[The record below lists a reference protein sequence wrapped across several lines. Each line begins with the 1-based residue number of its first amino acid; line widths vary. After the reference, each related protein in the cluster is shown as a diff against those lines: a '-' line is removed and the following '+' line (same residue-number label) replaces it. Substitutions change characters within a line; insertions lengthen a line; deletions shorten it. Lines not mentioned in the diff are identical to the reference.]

1 MDINLMITSF
11 PKLLDATVV
20 TVKLLSLSLF
30 FGLFIGLLFAI
41 LRLSK
46 NKIINKFAYGYSY
59 VFRGTPLLVQIF
71 IIYFGLGNIEY
82 FRSTFLWVVFKE
94 PYWCA
99 IIAFALNTGAYTSEI
114 LRSAF
119 QTIKPGFIEAGK
131 SLGISNKI
139 IFYKIQIPIAIRQ
152 SLPAYGNEIILM
164 MKGTSL
170 ASTVT
175 LMDFD
180 LMINSL
186 PKLLG
191 ATVVTL
197 KLLSASLF
205 FGLFIGLLFAVLRL
219 NKNKIINKFAYTYSY
234 VFRGTPL
241 LVQIFI
247 IYFGLGQIEYFRST
261 FLWVVFKEPYWCA
274 IIAFALNTGAYTS
287 EILRSAFQTIKPGL
301 IEAGKSLGISNKIIF
316 YKIQIPIAIRQSLPA
331 YGNEIILMM
340 KGTSLA
346 STVTLMD
353 LTGVAKYIISTTF
366 KPIEVFIVAGGIYLF
381 MTFIIHNVIKFLEKK
396 YSFN

>member
-1 MDINLMITSF
+1 MYKRQKNIFIN
-11 PKLLDATVV
+11 
-20 TVKLLSLSLF
+20 
-30 FGLFIGLLFAI
+30 
-41 LRLSK
+41 R
-46 NKIINKFAYGYSY
+46 FAYGYSY

-71 IIYFGLGNIEY
+71 IIYFGLGQIEY
-82 FRSTFLWVVFKE
+82 LRSTVLWVILKE

-119 QTIKPGFIEAGK
+119 QTIKPGIIEAGK
-131 SLGISNKI
+131 SLGISNKV

-175 LMDFD
+175 
-180 LMINSL
+180 I
-186 PKLLG
+186 
-191 ATVVTL
+191 
-197 KLLSASLF
+197 
-205 FGLFIGLLFAVLRL
+205 
-219 NKNKIINKFAYTYSY
+219 
-234 VFRGTPL
+234 
-241 LVQIFI
+241 
-247 IYFGLGQIEYFRST
+247 
-261 FLWVVFKEPYWCA
+261 
-274 IIAFALNTGAYTS
+274 
-287 EILRSAFQTIKPGL
+287 
-301 IEAGKSLGISNKIIF
+301 
-316 YKIQIPIAIRQSLPA
+316 
-331 YGNEIILMM
+331 
-340 KGTSLA
+340 
-346 STVTLMD
+346 MD

>member
-1 MDINLMITSF
+1 MDLELMINSL
-11 PKLLDATVV
+11 PKLLNATVI
-20 TVKLLSLSLF
+20 TLKLLSVSLII
-30 FGLFIGLLFAI
+30 GLFIGLFFAI
-41 LRLSK
+41 LRLNK
-46 NKIINKFAYGYSY
+46 NIFINRFAYGYSY

-71 IIYFGLGNIEY
+71 IIYFGLGQIEY
-82 FRSTFLWVVFKE
+82 LRSTVLWVILKE

-119 QTIKPGFIEAGK
+119 QTIKPGIIEAGK
-131 SLGISNKI
+131 SLGISNKV

-175 LMDFD
+175 
-180 LMINSL
+180 I
-186 PKLLG
+186 
-191 ATVVTL
+191 
-197 KLLSASLF
+197 
-205 FGLFIGLLFAVLRL
+205 
-219 NKNKIINKFAYTYSY
+219 
-234 VFRGTPL
+234 
-241 LVQIFI
+241 
-247 IYFGLGQIEYFRST
+247 
-261 FLWVVFKEPYWCA
+261 
-274 IIAFALNTGAYTS
+274 
-287 EILRSAFQTIKPGL
+287 
-301 IEAGKSLGISNKIIF
+301 
-316 YKIQIPIAIRQSLPA
+316 
-331 YGNEIILMM
+331 
-340 KGTSLA
+340 
-346 STVTLMD
+346 MD